1 MQIRVSTTS
10 ANITGIVRSV
20 LKERGQH
27 GKREKDKNMTLETL
41 GNLAKSDKVS
51 FDNQREWLEEYE
63 YGKGMF
69 YSEYVDNKN
78 YTSSEDNNSN
88 WEESSSED
96 DKSSDSN
103 TEELPVEDKNIVVSL
118 LILRRLI
125 CSSVVCK
132 DCHESVSLIE
142 DQQYSAGLA
151 RRFKIQCTSTN
162 CQPKNLKPFSDMTR
176 KSGQFYEINRA
187 FTLACRLIGRGY
199 SAATKITS
207 VLNLDRPASTKTWK
221 KTYTFIDLICRTASN
236 SKYE

>member
-1 MQIRVSTTS
+1 
-10 ANITGIVRSV
+10 
-20 LKERGQH
+20 
-27 GKREKDKNMTLETL
+27 
-41 GNLAKSDKVS
+41 
-51 FDNQREWLEEYE
+51 
-63 YGKGMF
+63 MF
-69 YSEYVDNKN
+69 YSEYGDDKN
-78 YTSSEDNNSN
+78 YTSGEDTDSD

-96 DKSSDSN
+96 DESSDSN
-103 TEELPVEDKNIVVSL
+103 TEELQVEDKIIVVFVS
-118 LILRRLI
+118 ILERLI
-125 CSSVVCK
+125 CSSTVCK
-132 DCHESVSLIE
+132 YCYESVSLIE

-162 CQPKNLKPFSDMTR
+162 CQPKNLKPFIDMTR

>member
-1 MQIRVSTTS
+1 MGR
-10 ANITGIVRSV
+10 N
-20 LKERGQH
+20 
-27 GKREKDKNMTLETL
+27 GKRKYQRNCAFSFKRKKTAWNKGKYKNMTLDTL
-41 GNLAKSDKVS
+41 AESDKAS
-51 FDNQREWLEEYE
+51 FYNQREWLEEYE

-69 YSEYVDNKN
+69 YSEYFDNKN

-162 CQPKNLKPFSDMTR
+162 CQLKNP
-176 KSGQFYEINRA
+176 NH
-187 FTLACRLIGRGY
+187 LA
-199 SAATKITS
+199 T
-207 VLNLDRPASTKTWK
+207 
-221 KTYTFIDLICRTASN
+221 
-236 SKYE
+236 